1 MESMPMPPAALN
13 SAPPPARRFHGRARS
28 EPDWSSRLNY
38 RFRKTGSTSKPVFLQ
53 YQSAYQSASETYYA
67 QIDAFLQCVTLLKQL
82 RSNML
87 DLRRFFTACVFLA
100 PFLLVFRG
108 VVFLHISEQQVWS
121 PFPAKPPMPWLYLA
135 ANSRPAQKTKLLQ
148 HC

>member
-28 EPDWSSRLNY
+28 EPDWSSRLITDSG
-38 RFRKTGSTSKPVFLQ
+38 KPVPHQPVFLQ

-67 QIDAFLQCVTLLKQL
+67 QIDAFLQCVALLKQL
-82 RSNML
+82 RSNKL

-135 ANSRPAQKTKLLQ
+135 ANSRPAKKTKLLQ
-148 HC
+148 HR